1 MAKIYLPSKGKKKKH
16 TQTNNLF
23 FFKFDVYFG
32 NLQVW
37 GPNLQVFLD
46 FFSKPPDLHV
56 MEVGRSKHVKEL
68 ITNKIRI
75 FLNEST
81 FLSMFSFLAKII
93 Q

>member
-1 MAKIYLPSKGKKKKH
+1 MAKIYLPSKGKKETLK
-16 TQTNNLF
+16 QIMF
-23 FFKFDVYFG
+23 FFFYFDVYFG

-56 MEVGRSKHVKEL
+56 MGVGRSEHVKEL
-68 ITNKIRI
+68 ITNKIR
-75 FLNEST
+75 
-81 FLSMFSFLAKII
+81 MFSFLAKII